1 MRKFLVIVLCL
12 YLTHSSQAGCLDAEI
27 STHPSGFASSAD
39 DGNYHDACMV
49 AIRGQIQMEF
59 QAAMQYMLMGA
70 YFSQDNIN
78 LEGYSKFFYEHADE
92 ERQHGIA
99 FIEYLRLR
107 GDNSDDLFPDIV
119 PILGL
124 QIQTSV
130 SQPVR
135 GWEASTIKIQRIS
148 KIKN

>member
-1 MRKFLVIVLCL
+1 MRKFLVLVLCL

-124 QIQTSV
+124 QIQTSA
-130 SQPVR
+130 SQPLRVGHHR
-135 GWEASTIKIQRIS
+135 TLKLSEFLK
-148 KIKN
+148 

>member
-1 MRKFLVIVLCL
+1 MRQFLVLVFCL
-12 YLTHSSQAGCLDAEI
+12 YLTKSSQAGCLDAEI

-39 DGNYHDACMV
+39 AGNYHDSCMV
-49 AIRGQIQMEF
+49 AVRGQIQMEF

-70 YFSQDNIN
+70 HFSQDNVN
-78 LEGYSKFFYEHADE
+78 LEGYSNFFYSHADE

-124 QIQTSV
+124 YLSNTF
-130 SQPVR
+130 
-135 GWEASTIKIQRIS
+135 
-148 KIKN
+148 KIKLIYQIRAKNEVF